1 MPGAH
6 PDAVRHLSRRRQ
18 HDGAR
23 RRRGVAGGAWPSQE
37 AVTARPRLRLN
48 WGLTGCAVLWAAIQH
63 SIQAGFIPP
72 RVRCTVE
79 IRAASKRMK
88 HWQSPAAGR
97 AAAKSLLL
105 AIASAIAVIGF
116 VASSAA
122 SPRICR
128 QLESQLAGLSVN
140 TGDSGQARKYDR
152 AIEAQQEQIDK
163 AERQLRRAGCG
174 GGLSIFGRSGGSACD
189 AIEGAIDRMERNLMS
204 LQRKRAQ
211 LGGGD
216 SRRERARLLA
226 SIDANGC
233 REAPSARQ
241 LPTEMATRDGRR
253 SLFDQLFGGG
263 VSRSQT
269 LDDYERSERVRTILN
284 PNGGAD
290 NGVDYSGFGGGAY
303 RTLCVRTC
311 DGYYF
316 PISYSSSRRDFDRDQ
331 QNCETMCPGTDV
343 RLFSHR
349 VPDEESE
356 NMVAAD
362 GTAYTDL
369 PTAFKYRDV
378 NFSRPAT
385 CGCNPVKNFT
395 IIGGDTAA
403 APEKPAAVE
412 PLPVPLSRPDPAA
425 DPESLANRDGKFD
438 AETIGRLLSSKPNAA
453 GATAEKRVRVVGPAY
468 LPDPEAALD

>member
-1 MPGAH
+1 
-6 PDAVRHLSRRRQ
+6 
-18 HDGAR
+18 
-23 RRRGVAGGAWPSQE
+23 
-37 AVTARPRLRLN
+37 
-48 WGLTGCAVLWAAIQH
+48 
-63 SIQAGFIPP
+63 
-72 RVRCTVE
+72 
-79 IRAASKRMK
+79 MK
-88 HWQSPAAGR
+88 HWQSPAGRR

-105 AIASAIAVIGF
+105 AVASAIAVVGF
-116 VASSAA
+116 VASAPA

-128 QLESQLAGLSVN
+128 QLESQLAGLSSN
-140 TGDSGQARKYDR
+140 SGGSGQARKYDR

-174 GGLSIFGRSGGSACD
+174 GGISIFGRSSGSACD

-211 LGGGD
+211 MGGGGD

-233 REAPSARQ
+233 REASSDRR

-253 SLFDQLFGGG
+253 ALFDQLFGGG
-263 VSRSQT
+263 ISRSQT

-284 PNGGAD
+284 PNGGD
-290 NGVDYSGFGGGAY
+290 DYGGFGGGTY

-316 PISYSSSRRDFDRDQ
+316 PISYSSSRADFDRDQ
-331 QNCETMCPGTDV
+331 QNCQTMCPGTDV

-369 PTAFKYRDV
+369 PTAFKYRDA

-385 CGCNPVKNFT
+385 CGCNPAKNFT
-395 IIGGDTAA
+395 IIGGDSAA
-403 APEKPAAVE
+403 APQKPAAVD
-412 PLPVPLSRPDPAA
+412 PLPVPLARPDPAA

-453 GATAEKRVRVVGPAY
+453 GATVEKKVRVVGPAY
-468 LPDPEAALD
+468 LPDPEAALDLRAPAPTAIR